1 VAEELFEALEIRYRS
16 ALKLVPNSSNEHNN
30 LAWLFARSGRKLD
43 EALELA
49 SKAVELSPKQH
60 KYLDTLAEV
69 NFRLE
74 NREKAVEVAKEG
86 LNISPEDEHLKAQLK
101 RFESEGTKE

>member
-1 VAEELFEALEIRYRS
+1 MVRPANIVFLIALFLGGWRALLSAQEEPPADGIEGVIEA
-16 ALKLVPNSSNEHNN
+16 
-30 LAWLFARSGRKLD
+30 G
-43 EALELA
+43 
-49 SKAVELSPKQH
+49 KAVELSPKQH
-60 KYLDTLAEV
+60 KCLDTLTEV

-86 LNISPEDEHLKAQLK
+86 LKISPEDEHLKAQLK